1 MISRLSKQNHSNVGP
16 GRNLKQTP
24 KKALLLWSCGSVATT
39 LFVESFVEL
48 PMHRSRSI
56 PNHRVTTLC
65 RQALGANAMIP
76 PLLRLRPAMSSTFSN
91 VNTTIPSA
99 NEMPPPS
106 YTVHGTMLP
115 DECADT
121 NWDFQRDHLYR
132 AQNSCLAWS
141 FGAQEPTNESRSEVR
156 A

>member
-1 MISRLSKQNHSNVGP
+1 MISRLSNQINSNVGP
-16 GRNLKQTP
+16 REESQTNSQEG
-24 KKALLLWSCGSVATT
+24 A
-39 LFVESFVEL
+39 SFVGVAAQL
-48 PMHRSRSI
+48 PTLRGEFCCLSRSI
-56 PNHRVTTLC
+56 YLTTQWC
-65 RQALGANAMIP
+65 RHLARTTMIP

-141 FGAQEPTNESRSEVR
+141 FGAHESTNESRSEVR